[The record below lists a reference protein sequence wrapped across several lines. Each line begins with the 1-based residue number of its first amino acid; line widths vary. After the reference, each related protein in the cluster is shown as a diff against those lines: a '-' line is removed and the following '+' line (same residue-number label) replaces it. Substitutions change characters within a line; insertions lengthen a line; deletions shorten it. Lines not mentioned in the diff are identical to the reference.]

1 VRDAPLRIRAMS
13 RSDERHVY
21 GPVSSRR
28 LGRSLGIDLIPYKTC
43 SYDCIYCQLGRTTGK
58 TLERKVHVAP
68 ERIFADLERKLSSRP
83 EFDYIGLAGSGE
95 PTLHALLGPIIRGIK
110 ERTEKPVAVLTNGSL
125 LGDPDVQ
132 DDLGDADLVLPS
144 LDAGDAR
151 LFTYVNRPHP
161 EIGFERVVE
170 GMIGFRARFRKP
182 LWMEVMLLGGV
193 TGLGPEVEKIAA
205 LCRRIR
211 PDRVQL
217 NTVARPPAE
226 DYAFPVPAGLLTEFC
241 AFFEPKAE
249 VIAERRL
256 SSDSGS
262 RDAIVPDEDILDLVR
277 RRPSTAFGIS
287 AGLGIHVNEA
297 VKRLEALEA
306 RGEVRSTVRGSV
318 WFYEAVRPE

>member
-1 VRDAPLRIRAMS
+1 
-13 RSDERHVY
+13 
-21 GPVSSRR
+21 
-28 LGRSLGIDLIPYKTC
+28 
-43 SYDCIYCQLGRTTGK
+43 
-58 TLERKVHVAP
+58 
-68 ERIFADLERKLSSRP
+68 
-83 EFDYIGLAGSGE
+83 
-95 PTLHALLGPIIRGIK
+95 
-110 ERTEKPVAVLTNGSL
+110 
-125 LGDPDVQ
+125 
-132 DDLGDADLVLPS
+132 
-144 LDAGDAR
+144 
-151 LFTYVNRPHP
+151 
-161 EIGFERVVE
+161 
-170 GMIGFRARFRKP
+170 
-182 LWMEVMLLGGV
+182 
-193 TGLGPEVEKIAA
+193 
-205 LCRRIR
+205 
-211 PDRVQL
+211 L